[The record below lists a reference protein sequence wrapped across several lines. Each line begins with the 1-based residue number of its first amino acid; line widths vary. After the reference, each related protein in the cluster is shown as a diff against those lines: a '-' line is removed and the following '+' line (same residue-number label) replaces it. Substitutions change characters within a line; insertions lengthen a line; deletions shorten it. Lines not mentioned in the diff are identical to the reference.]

1 MPHGCADHGEVPLN
15 IVISQPMYFPWV
27 GMLEQIRHANCF
39 VFYDDVQFS
48 KGSFVNRVQIKTE
61 NGIRW
66 LTVPLSGL
74 SLSQQIQAVQIDHRK
89 DWRRQHIDILR
100 HAYAEATYFSDMIDL
115 VKDVFDANPKTIAEL
130 SKLSMITLCKY
141 FGLAD
146 SKHFDDSSCLPVSG
160 SGSQRVLDI
169 VKHFNGCRYITGH
182 GAANYLDHEA
192 FANAGVE
199 VEYMAYRKQ
208 PYPQLHGNFTPYVS
222 TLDLI
227 ANLGRDGLSCICS
240 STINWKRFIH
250 HE

>member
-1 MPHGCADHGEVPLN
+1 MGDMTLINQQYNQV
-15 IVISQPMYFPWV
+15 VITQPMYFPWV
-27 GMLEQIRHANCF
+27 GMLEQIRLANCL

-48 KGSFVNRVQIKTE
+48 KGSFVNRVQIKTG
-61 NGIRW
+61 NGIGW

-74 SLSQQIQAVQIDHRK
+74 SLGQQIRDVQIDHRK

-100 HAYAEATYFSDMIDL
+100 HAYAGSAYSSDMIDL
-115 VKDVFDANPKTIAEL
+115 VKDIFDANPKNIAEL
-130 SKLSMITLCKY
+130 SKQTMISLCKY

-146 SKHFDDSSCLPVSG
+146 SKHFDDSSRLPVSG

-169 VKHFNGCRYITGH
+169 VKYFDGSRYITGH

-192 FANAGVE
+192 FASAGVE

-208 PYPQLHGNFTPYVS
+208 PYPQLHGIFTPYVS
-222 TLDLI
+222 SLDLI

-240 STINWKRFIH
+240 STINWKEFIH